1 MKKVLASI
9 FALIM
14 ALTCLPL
21 TASASKADFFND
33 YFPDGISKPL
43 TPYIQFVDDSVS
55 QYYDIWYT
63 YPEDVFKLNM
73 DDNKDHD
80 SFVAKYGIDT
90 NSLRLIVQFD
100 CKVDDGD
107 WLYDTGTFTDSVYNP
122 VSEEWEDVV
131 KPVSE
136 AWDKN
141 QYPNWGNYGLFMN
154 YLDMVPGWYSKK
166 MDNYRLIDSW
176 VYDNENKDNN
186 GFLKDALRKEVYHN
200 PDDTWSASSFI
211 DNVNH
216 TFSFRY
222 RFLVS
227 AEDEN
232 DYGNMQYI
240 HSDWSDPVSVGKN
253 GTQQELTKNP
263 NPEALTINDFVCNK
277 AGSDA
282 EPRNEFKAY
291 VDIPTSVYEDERYYV
306 IYENGFEPI
315 GIQTQYRINGG
326 AWKGGDI
333 ANSVWIFSGERYVVI
348 SDYLKKGDKVE
359 IRMRVAEGNNKDI
372 YSPWSNMKTVYAA
385 VTDYRYKDE
394 PTPAPTPAPA
404 PKPEPA
410 ISSLDSGASESQV
423 TRFITGLKNDNDP
436 KGASFAR
443 FPAKQAKVTKNSVKL
458 TWNKFNGAKYYLIYG
473 NKCGSANRYQ
483 YIGKSYSTSF
493 TQKKLKKGT
502 YYKYLVSA
510 FDANGKHLATSLT
523 MHIVTKG
530 GKYCNYKS
538 VNTKAKKNKVT
549 LAKSGKSFKLRAK
562 AVKETKKLKTR
573 DHRKIRYESTDKN
586 IATVDSKGKITAKKK
601 GTCYVYAYA
610 QNGINKKIKV
620 TVKN

>member
-1 MKKVLASI
+1 MKRVLASV

-14 ALTCLPL
+14 AFTMLPI

-63 YPEDVFKLNM
+63 YPEDVYKLNM

-80 SFVAKYGIDT
+80 AFVAKYGIEI

-107 WLYDTGTFTDSVYNP
+107 WLYNTGTFTDSVYNP

-131 KPVSE
+131 KPVSA

-141 QYPNWGNYGLFMN
+141 EYPNWGNYGLFMN
-154 YLDMVPGWYSKK
+154 YQDMAPGWYSKK

-176 VYDNENKDNN
+176 CYNNDDKESN
-186 GFLKDALRKEVYHN
+186 GFLKDALRKEVHN
-200 PDDTWSASSFI
+200 YPDGTWSASTFI

-216 TFSFRY
+216 SFSFRY

-240 HSDWSDPVSVGKN
+240 RSEWSDPVSVGKN

-263 NPEALTINDFVCNK
+263 SPEALTINDFVCNK

-282 EPRNEFKAY
+282 YPSNEFLAY
-291 VDIPTSVYEDERYYV
+291 IDIPTSVYEDERYYI
-306 IYENGFEPI
+306 IYENGFEPV

-348 SDYLKKGDKVE
+348 NDYLKKGDKVE

-372 YSPWSNMKTVYAA
+372 YSPWSNIKTVYAA

-394 PTPAPTPAPA
+394 PVL
-404 PKPEPA
+404 PA
-410 ISSLDSGASESQV
+410 ITTLDGGDATEGQV
-423 TRFITGLKNDNDP
+423 TNFITGLKNDNDA
-436 KGASFAR
+436 KGSSFWK
-443 FPAKQAKVTKNSVKL
+443 FPAKQAKVTKNSIKMS
-458 TWNKFNGAKYYLIYG
+458 WNKVNGAAYYIVYG
-473 NKCGSANRYQ
+473 NKCGNANRYV
-483 YIGKSYSTSF
+483 YIAKTTNLNY
-493 TQKKLKKGT
+493 TQSGLKKGT
-502 YYKYLVSA
+502 YYKYVISA
-510 FDANGKHLATSLT
+510 FDKNGKHIATSRT
-523 MHIVTKG
+523 MHIATKG

-538 VNTKAKKNKVT
+538 VTTKAKKNKVT
-549 LAKSGKSFKLRAK
+549 LQKKGKTFKLGAK
-562 AVKETKKLKTR
+562 AVKESSKLKANA
-573 DHRKIRYESTDKN
+573 HRKIRYESSDKKV
-586 IATVDSKGKITAKKK
+586 ATVDSTGKITAKKK
-601 GTCYVYAYA
+601 GKCYVYAYA
-610 QNGINKKIKV
+610 QNGIYKKITV
-620 TVKN
+620 TVKK